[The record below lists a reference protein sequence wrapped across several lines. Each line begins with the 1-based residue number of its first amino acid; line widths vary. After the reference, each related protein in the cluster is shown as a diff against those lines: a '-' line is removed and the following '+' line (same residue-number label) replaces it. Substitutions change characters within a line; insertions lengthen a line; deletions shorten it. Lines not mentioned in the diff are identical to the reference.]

1 MRFQVMYVVYGL
13 SHPVLLSND
22 FTENHR
28 EVWTLAK
35 SVAVASYQLNLSWF
49 EKEKLTKEQ
58 QKAEEELRAKQLQ
71 ENRDGAKAEKEKR
84 VAATKQ
90 SLGYGSSTAGS
101 SAASTSSPGPGPGSA
116 TSGSTSSS
124 TSLSL
129 YRWSILPRSQR
140 ILAII

>member
-90 SLGYGSSTAGS
+90 SLGYGSST
-101 SAASTSSPGPGPGSA
+101 SSPGPGPGSA